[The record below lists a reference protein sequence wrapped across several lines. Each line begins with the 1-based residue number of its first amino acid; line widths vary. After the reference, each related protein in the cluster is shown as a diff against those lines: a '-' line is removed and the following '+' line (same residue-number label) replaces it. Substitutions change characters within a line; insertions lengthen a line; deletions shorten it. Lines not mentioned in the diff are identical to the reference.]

1 MIKLILRVSSKESF
15 KLTLEKI
22 KPLLPEN
29 SSTIFLPKKRKT
41 FSVLRS
47 PHVNSKAKDSF
58 NLFYYKVAFLI
69 PSNLSLELISFLTN
83 LSRDVSITIK
93 NFR

>member
-1 MIKLILRVSSKESF
+1 MIKIILRASSKESF

-22 KPLLPEN
+22 KPLLPKN

-58 NLFYYKVAFLI
+58 NLFYYKVVFLI
-69 PSNLSLELISFLTN
+69 PIFSKDLISSLTT
-83 LSRDVSITIK
+83 LSRDVSITLKKIQ
-93 NFR
+93 

>member
-1 MIKLILRVSSKESF
+1 MIKIILRASSKESF

-22 KPLLPEN
+22 KPLLPKN

-58 NLFYYKVAFLI
+58 NLFYYKVVFLI
-69 PSNLSLELISFLTN
+69 PTFSKDLISSLTT
-83 LSRDVSITIK
+83 LSRDVSITLKKIQ
-93 NFR
+93 

>member
-1 MIKLILRVSSKESF
+1 MIKIILRASSKESF

-22 KPLLPEN
+22 KPLLPKN
-29 SSTIFLPKKRKT
+29 SSTTFLPRKRKT

-58 NLFYYKVAFLI
+58 NLFYYKVVFLI
-69 PSNLSLELISFLTN
+69 PTFSKDLISSLTT
-83 LSRDVSITIK
+83 LSRDVSITLKKIQ
-93 NFR
+93 